1 MPLWHEAARGEG
13 ATIGFAGAVSGG
25 VNAGCASHRIAVKVA
40 PRKTPRKARKNR
52 VAEMVRMR

>member
-13 ATIGFAGAVSGG
+13 ATIDFAGAVIGG
-25 VNAGCASHRIAVKVA
+25 ANAGCALHGIAVKVA
-40 PRKTPRKARKNR
+40 PRKTRRNR